1 MDDLEQLRKKVDNID
16 NQILDSLNDR
26 AKICKEIGSIKRKQR
41 LQIRD
46 NSRENEIYERV
57 KKRAV
62 KFALDPV
69 QVEQV
74 FREIVNMCSA
84 VQE

>member
-1 MDDLEQLRKKVDNID
+1 MSDLEKLRKQVDGID
-16 NQILDSLNDR
+16 DQILDALSER
-26 AKICKEIGSIKRKQR
+26 AKICREIGSIKRKQR

-46 NSRENEIYERV
+46 NSRENEIYERMRE
-57 KKRAV
+57 RAV
-62 KFALDPV
+62 KFGLDPV

>member
-69 QVEQV
+69 QVEQI

>member
-1 MDDLEQLRKKVDNID
+1 MDDLEQLRKKVDKID
-16 NQILDSLNDR
+16 NQILDSLDDR